1 MSNRLDRNTLYQV
14 TNIVLLSLPACS
26 FNQGGSVI
34 AAPGESPTDASKL
47 GILDMPIAGKEYQSS
62 TLVWEL
68 GRGGILQIRDRLA
81 DKMAKSTRSIGNKSH
96 FQKN

>member
-1 MSNRLDRNTLYQV
+1 MFQKWRQMSNRLDNNTLYQV

-47 GILDMPIAGKEYQSS
+47 GILDMPIAGKEYPSS
-62 TLVWEL
+62 TLVSCTRKDNTGLGL
-68 GRGGILQIRDRLA
+68 GRGYNG
-81 DKMAKSTRSIGNKSH
+81 
-96 FQKN
+96 